1 MTARKIF
8 AAFMIVFTIL
18 LSSFAFYAYQ
28 VFNTSNILVD
38 KDEAYFAI
46 PTGSS
51 FRDVQ
56 TLLYDGGYIQDA
68 VSFGLLSRLKDYD
81 ELVKPGLYLLKAD
94 MSNNDAINLLRSG
107 QQTPTTITFN
117 GIRRLEELPE
127 KITSGIE
134 TTPTEFEKLLFD
146 RNQMISYGFDSL
158 NYISMFLPNTYEVYW
173 TITADELLERMNDEY
188 KKFWNENRMKK
199 AESMGLSIQEVAT
212 LASIVQSETAK
223 LDEADRI
230 TGVYLNRL
238 KRGMALQ
245 ADPTLI
251 FALNDFTI
259 RRVLNKDKAIKSPYN
274 TYINKGLPPGPIRI
288 PDGRYIDATLNFED
302 HNFLYFC
309 AKEDFSGYHTYATN
323 YRDHMVNARRFQ
335 RAMNQSKIYR

>member
-1 MTARKIF
+1 MTVKNIV
-8 AAFMIVFTIL
+8 AAFMIVFTVL
-18 LSSFAFYAYQ
+18 LSSFAYYAYQ
-28 VFNTSNILVD
+28 VYNTPNILVD
-38 KDEAYFAI
+38 REDAYFAI
-46 PTGSS
+46 PSGSS

-56 TLLYDGGYIQDA
+56 VLLYDGGYVQDA

-81 ELVKPGLYLLKAD
+81 KLVKPGLYLLKAD

-107 QQTPTTITFN
+107 QQTPTRITFN
-117 GIRRLEELPE
+117 GIRKLEELPE

-134 TTPTEFEKLLFD
+134 LTPMQFEKLLFD
-146 RNQMISYGFDSL
+146 KDRMISYGFDSL

-173 TITADELLERMNDEY
+173 TITADELLKRMHEEY
-188 KKFWNENRMKK
+188 KRFWNESRRGK
-199 AESMGLSIQEVAT
+199 AESMGLSTQEVST

-259 RRVLNKDKAIKSPYN
+259 RRVLNTDKTIKSPYN

-288 PDGRYIDATLNFED
+288 PDGRYIDAALNFED
-302 HNFLYFC
+302 HNFIYFC
-309 AKEDFSGYHTYATN
+309 AKEDFSGYHAYATN
-323 YRDHMVNARRFQ
+323 LSDHMVNARRFQ
-335 RAMNQSKIYR
+335 KAMNQSKIFR

>member
-1 MTARKIF
+1 MKSRKIF
-8 AAFMIVFTIL
+8 AAFVIVFTVL
-18 LSSFAFYAYQ
+18 LSSFSFYAYQ
-28 VFNTSNILVD
+28 IYSTPNILVD
-38 KDEAYFAI
+38 KADAYFAI
-46 PTGSS
+46 PTGST

-56 TLLYDGGYIQDA
+56 VLLYDGGYVNDA
-68 VSFGLLSRLKDYD
+68 VSFGFLSKLKDYD
-81 ELVKPGLYLLKAD
+81 KLVKPGLYLLSAD

-117 GIRRLEELPE
+117 SIRKLEELSE

-134 TTPTEFEKLLFD
+134 ITPTDFEKVLSD
-146 RNQMISYGFDSL
+146 KEQMISFGFDSL

-173 TITADELLERMNDEY
+173 TTTAEELLQRMNGEY
-188 KKFWNENRMKK
+188 KKFWSDERKQK
-199 AESMGLSIQEVAT
+199 AEATGLNLSEVAT

-230 TGVYLNRL
+230 AGVYLNRL
-238 KRGMALQ
+238 KKGMLLQ

-259 RRVLNKDKAIKSPYN
+259 RRVLNKDKTIDSPYN

-288 PDGRYIDATLNFED
+288 PQGSYIDAVLNFED
-302 HNFLYFC
+302 HRYIFFC
-309 AKEDFSGYHTYATN
+309 AKEDFSGYHSYATN
-323 YRDHMVNARRFQ
+323 LRDHMVNARKFQ
-335 RAMNQSKIYR
+335 RAMNQAKIYR